1 MFDTVWIIVR
11 HHVLDYPDANVIVMV
26 CATEELA
33 QEKLTWLEEDK
44 PHNMEYWIEDHILE
58 K

>member
-1 MFDTVWIIVR
+1 MVTLNDTVW
-11 HHVLDYPDANVIVMV
+11 VIVMV

-33 QEKLTWLEEDK
+33 QKKLAWLEEDK